1 VDLPIAREYIDFLFN
16 NNQYHEAA
24 VDWALFLGDRRNG
37 YGQSNWVYNGD
48 FENEPSGVPLDWQI
62 GSEADQAETVLDP
75 NVAYTGTHSLR
86 IRFAGKEN
94 VNYADAIE
102 KTPVPSGT
110 YRFTA
115 YIRTE
120 DITTDKGIAFRI
132 FDPGESSRLDAKTDQ
147 FIGTTDWK
155 RVEQIVRIP
164 TATKLV
170 AIEVVR
176 EPTMK
181 FDNKVIGTAWIDN
194 VSLSRIE

>member
-1 VDLPIAREYIDFLFN
+1 
-16 NNQYHEAA
+16 
-24 VDWALFLGDRRNG
+24 
-37 YGQSNWVYNGD
+37 
-48 FENEPSGVPLDWQI
+48 
-62 GSEADQAETVLDP
+62 
-75 NVAYTGTHSLR
+75 
-86 IRFAGKEN
+86 

-102 KTPVPSGT
+102 KTSVPSGT

-132 FDPGESSRLDAKTDQ
+132 FDPEEYSRLNATTDQ
-147 FIGTTDWK
+147 FVGTTDWK
-155 RVEQIVRIP
+155 RVEQIVRVP

-181 FDNKVIGTAWIDN
+181 FDNKVSGTAWIDD